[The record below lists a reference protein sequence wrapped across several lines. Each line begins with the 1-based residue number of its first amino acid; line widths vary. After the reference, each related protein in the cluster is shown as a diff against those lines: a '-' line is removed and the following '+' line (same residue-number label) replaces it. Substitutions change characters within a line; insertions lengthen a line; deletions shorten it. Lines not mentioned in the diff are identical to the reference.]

1 MRFLDRAPTTFGAR
15 WRQSRLPFKGS
26 APEMGGALLDPRAH
40 SVPHPLAALAHG
52 KRLVI
57 APVARLHPVHAVE
70 IQGRRQPIG
79 LQQE

>member
-1 MRFLDRAPTTFGAR
+1 MRFLDRV
-15 WRQSRLPFKGS
+15 LPHLGRAEAVLS
-26 APEMGGALLDPRAH
+26 AIQGQRPRNGRHPFAPRAD

-57 APVARLHPVHAVE
+57 APVARLHTVHAVE